1 VHVADAERIA
11 LAGGEPAREL
21 VLGLLAEIIV
31 LGERVD
37 EHERILKRDS
47 TNSSLAPS
55 KDPPL
60 TRQQRR
66 ALARERA
73 KKILEQQ
80 GREKREAGGQPGHE
94 GKTRELA
101 AVERVDRG
109 FEHVP
114 VACGCGHR
122 FDGSEERVGDPIC
135 HQKWELP
142 AVVPLIFE
150 HRLHRLLC
158 PGCGKASLAELPDGV
173 TGSAFGPRLEA
184 HIAVLAGVY
193 RLSRRQ
199 VADVV
204 REVFG
209 CPISLGAVDA
219 SVMRISAVLADP
231 WRELRDAV
239 RKASAVHADETSWR
253 LRGES
258 SWMWVAASTLMA
270 CYRIDPSRSQAAA
283 KELLGEDFGS
293 FIITDR
299 YAGYHWLDVLQQ
311 QLCWCHAIRQL
322 VSLSERDGTPGRLG
336 SKLLTHAREV
346 IGCHREYL
354 EHGHE
359 LSWLEAQLGPL
370 RENIQALLEQGVRG
384 RHLKT
389 RRFCAGLLEEYDA
402 LWTFCEV
409 PGISPTNNAAE
420 RALRHAVILRKI
432 QLGTQSQKGN
442 RWIERICTARE
453 TCMLQ
458 RRSVLGYLIDA
469 ATAAHHR
476 QPIPSLVPT

>member
-1 VHVADAERIA
+1 M
-11 LAGGEPAREL
+11 
-21 VLGLLAEIIV
+21 AEITV

-37 EHERILKRDS
+37 EHERLLKQDS

-55 KDPPL
+55 KDPPM

-73 KKILEQQ
+73 KKDLQRQ
-80 GREKREAGGQPGHE
+80 NRQKREAGGQPGHQ

-101 AVERVDRG
+101 PVERVDEF

-114 VACGCGHR
+114 VRCACGHR
-122 FDGSEERVGDPIC
+122 FVGSEERLGDPVRR
-135 HQKWELP
+135 QRWELP
-142 AVVPLIFE
+142 EIVPLVFE
-150 HRLHRLLC
+150 HRLHRLVC
-158 PGCGKASLAELPDGV
+158 PECGKATVADPEDL
-173 TGSAFGPRLEA
+173 SASGFAPRMEA

-204 REVFG
+204 TEMFG
-209 CPISLGAVDA
+209 CPISVGTVDA
-219 SVMRISAVLADP
+219 SIMRMSAVLADS

-270 CYRIDPSRSQAAA
+270 CYRIDPHRSQAAA
-283 KELLGEDFGS
+283 KQLLGENFGS

-311 QLCWCHAIRQL
+311 QLCWCHVIRQL
-322 VSLSERDGTPGRLG
+322 VSLSERDGAPGRLG
-336 SKLLTHAREV
+336 HKLLARARDV
-346 IGCHREYL
+346 IGCHREHL
-354 EHGHE
+354 EAGDD
-359 LSWLEAQLGPL
+359 LSWLERKLGPL
-370 RENIQALLEQGVRG
+370 REQIKALLEKGVRG
-384 RHLKT
+384 RHQKT
-389 RRFCAGLLEEYDA
+389 SNFCAGLLEEYAA

-432 QLGTQSQKGN
+432 QLGTQAEKGN

-458 RRSVLGYLIDA
+458 KRSVLGYMIDA

-476 QPIPSLVPT
+476 QPIPSLVPP

>member
-1 VHVADAERIA
+1 MRVVDAERIA
-11 LAGGEPAREL
+11 RAGGEPAVEL
-21 VLGLLAEIIV
+21 VLGLLAEV
-31 LGERVD
+31 TALRERVD
-37 EHERILKRDS
+37 EHERLLKRDS

-55 KDPPL
+55 NDPPM

-73 KKILEQQ
+73 KQDLQRRK
-80 GREKREAGGQPGHE
+80 AGGQPGHQ

-101 AVERVDRG
+101 APEQVDAG
-109 FEHVP
+109 FDHVP
-114 VACGCGHR
+114 AQCGCGHR
-122 FDGSEERVGDPIC
+122 FDGSEERVGDPVC

-142 AVVPLIFE
+142 EIVPLIFE
-150 HRLHRLLC
+150 HRLHRLVC
-158 PGCGKASLAELPDGV
+158 PGCGKAALAELPDGV
-173 TGSAFGPRLEA
+173 SGSAFGPRLEA

-204 REVFG
+204 LEMFG
-209 CPISLGAVDA
+209 CEISVGAVDA

-239 RKASAVHADETSWR
+239 RKAEAVHADETSWR

-270 CYRIDPSRSQAAA
+270 CYRIDPHRSQAAA

-322 VSLSERDGTPGRLG
+322 VGLSERDGAPGRLG
-336 SKLLTHAREV
+336 AKLLLDARQV
-346 IGCHREYL
+346 IHSHREYL
-354 EHGHE
+354 QDGHE
-359 LSWLEAQLGPL
+359 LSWLQAQLRPS
-370 RENIQALLEQGVRG
+370 RERIKALLEQGVRG
-384 RHLKT
+384 RDQKT
-389 RRFCAGLLEEYDA
+389 RNFCAGLLEEYDA

-432 QLGTQSQKGN
+432 QLGTQAEKGN
-442 RWIERICTARE
+442 RWIERICTVRE
-453 TCMLQ
+453 TCTLQ
-458 RRSVLGYLIDA
+458 RRSVLGYTIQA

-476 QPIPSLVPT
+476 RPIPSLVPI

>member
-1 VHVADAERIA
+1 M
-11 LAGGEPAREL
+11 EL
-21 VLGLLAEIIV
+21 VLGLLAEV
-31 LGERVD
+31 QALRERVD
-37 EHERILKRDS
+37 EHDRLLRQDS
-47 TNSSLAPS
+47 TNSSKAPS
-55 KDPPL
+55 NDPPL

-73 KKILEQQ
+73 KKDLQ
-80 GREKREAGGQPGHE
+80 RRKAGGQPGHE

-101 AVERVDRG
+101 APEQIDHS
-109 FEHVP
+109 FDHLP
-114 VACGCGHR
+114 VRCGCGHR
-122 FDGSEERVGDPIC
+122 FDGSEERVGDPAC

-142 AVVPLIFE
+142 EIVPLIFE

-158 PGCGKASLAELPDGV
+158 PECGKAAVAELPDGV

-184 HIAVLAGVY
+184 HIAVLAGVF

-209 CPISLGAVDA
+209 CEISLGAVDA
-219 SVMRISAVLADP
+219 SVMRMSCVLADP
-231 WRELRDAV
+231 WRELQDAV
-239 RKASAVHADETSWR
+239 RRAGAVHADETSWR

-258 SWMWVAASTLMA
+258 SWMWVAASALMA
-270 CYRIDPSRSQAAA
+270 CYRIDPSRSQKAA
-283 KELLGEDFGS
+283 KALLGEDFGS

-311 QLCWCHAIRQL
+311 QLCWCHAIRQM
-322 VSLSERDGTPGRLG
+322 VSLSERDGAPGKLG
-336 SKLLTHAREV
+336 RKLLADARQV
-346 IGCHREYL
+346 IRFHREYL
-354 EHGHE
+354 EDGHE
-359 LSWLEAQLGPL
+359 LVWLEQQLQPL
-370 RENIQALLEQGVRG
+370 RERIKTLLEQGVRG
-384 RHLKT
+384 RHQKT
-389 RRFCAGLLEEYDA
+389 RNFCAGLLEEYDA

-432 QLGTQSQKGN
+432 QLGTQAEKGN
-442 RWIERICTARE
+442 RWIERICTVRE
-453 TCMLQ
+453 TCTLQ
-458 RRSVLGYLIDA
+458 HRSPLAYMIAA

-476 QPIPSLVPT
+476 QPIPSLVPI